1 MEGIYIDWHP
11 VVVAAVMMLLDIA
24 TGFAGAAKNGV
35 IDSGKMRDG
44 LWHKAGFCCLLV
56 LAAVY
61 EVAVVW
67 IDFESARAG
76 FGASVPE
83 VPAVGIMCAY
93 IVLTELV
100 SVLENLCV
108 LNPDIARLPFVG
120 RLGKHGPAA
129 PDATEGIED
138 MDECAV
144 GAEGSE

>member
-1 MEGIYIDWHP
+1 MTEIYIDWHP
-11 VVVAAVMMLLDIA
+11 LAVAAVMMLLDIA

-44 LWHKAGFCCLLV
+44 IWHKAGFCCLLV

-67 IDFESARAG
+67 IDFEAAQAG
-76 FGASVPE
+76 FGVAVPDI
-83 VPAVGIMCAY
+83 PAVGIMCAY

-108 LNPDIARLPFVG
+108 LNPDIANFPFVG
-120 RLGKHGPAA
+120 RLGKHNPAA
-129 PDATEGIED
+129 PDVTVGIED
-138 MDECAV
+138 IDDMAFNGRGE
-144 GAEGSE
+144 